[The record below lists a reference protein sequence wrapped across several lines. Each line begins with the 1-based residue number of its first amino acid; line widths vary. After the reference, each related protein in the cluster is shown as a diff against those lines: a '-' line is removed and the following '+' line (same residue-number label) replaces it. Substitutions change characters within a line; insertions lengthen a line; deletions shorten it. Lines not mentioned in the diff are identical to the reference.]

1 MALLPPAVMPSAS
14 QNEPTQPAHSA
25 SADEAQLRESLKRC
39 SAATV
44 EAALRYRQSKDETLV
59 PVVVLGIIERFVEP
73 SAAPKLREPDD
84 DLRVME
90 DLGLDSLTLMEAV
103 ILIEEV
109 VQISINNDELRSLRT
124 VGDIRVFIEHKAQGL
139 PPPQPSKFL
148 PLEEILDC
156 MPQQPPFLFV
166 KEATVSGGW
175 ATGTYTVTG
184 DEQFLQGHFKDN
196 PIFPASIL
204 LEALGQ
210 LAVLYLL
217 NAPAEVLG
225 KPVDPKTILFTGC
238 EGVRCHRVCRPGDV
252 LKLSVKPKR
261 LRMPL
266 AGFEGIIRVGQEK
279 AAVAEEISLT
289 FGFKVEEEEAPKSEA
304 TE

>member
-1 MALLPPAVMPSAS
+1 M
-14 QNEPTQPAHSA
+14 
-25 SADEAQLRESLKRC
+25 
-39 SAATV
+39 
-44 EAALRYRQSKDETLV
+44 RYRQTKDESLV
-59 PVVVLGIIERFVEP
+59 PVIVLGIIERFLEP
-73 SAAPKLREPDD
+73 SAAAKLREPDD

-124 VGDIRVFIEHKAQGL
+124 VGDIRVFIEHKAKGL
-139 PPPQPSKFL
+139 PPPEPSRVL
-148 PLEEILDC
+148 PLEEILAC
-156 MPQQPPFLFV
+156 MPHQPPFLFV
-166 KEATVSGGW
+166 KEATISSGW
-175 ATGTYTVTG
+175 AAGSYTITG
-184 DEQFLQGHFKDN
+184 DEEFLKGHFKDN

-217 NAPAEVLG
+217 NAKNEQLDN
-225 KPVDPKTILFTGC
+225 PVDPKTILFTGC

-252 LKLSVKPKR
+252 LKLSVKPRR

-266 AGFEGIIRVGQEK
+266 ATFEGVVRVGQEK

-289 FGFKVEEEEAPKSEA
+289 FGYLTGQDGDGASDDEPKAATDAGAKENAQEASAPEA
-304 TE
+304 GPEQASASSAEAAEKPPAGS